1 MKLFIKL
8 ILLSIF
14 LYFHSQL
21 VLADTD
27 EEQNITISKAPA
39 SLKQWYQPTNKEQV
53 WLNTMYNLRRQMQA
67 IGEYAAYED
76 KQHLVAWSKRFSKDY
91 NSIGKMVPEWAD
103 ELESEWVSKLVTA
116 AQKGDF
122 KGVTDNQRKIAKT
135 CGGCHKEY
143 RATTAAQYRAPDFDK
158 LMIEDGETMEELSIK
173 QSMTGLGLTL
183 ERMKIA
189 FEDERPD
196 VAGDSFELFNLR
208 LEDLTTSCSSCH
220 KTDKQRDY
228 LFSTDTTS
236 QVEKL
241 STLIEAK
248 KLKEGHKLL
257 SKIEQD
263 VCTTCH
269 SIHRT
274 LADVSEF
281 INK

>member
-1 MKLFIKL
+1 MNLFIKS

-39 SLKQWYQPTNKEQV
+39 SIKQWYQPTNKEQV

-76 KQHLVAWSKRFSKDY
+76 KKHLVAWSKRFSKDY
-91 NSIGKMVPEWAD
+91 NAIGKMVPEWAD
-103 ELESEWVSKLVTA
+103 ELETKWVTKLVKA

-122 KGVTDNQRKIAKT
+122 KTVTDTQQKIAKT
-135 CGGCHKEY
+135 CSGCHKEY
-143 RATTAAQYRAPDFDK
+143 RATTAVQYRAPDFDQ
-158 LMIEDGETMEELSIK
+158 LRIEDGETMEELSIK
-173 QSMTGLGLTL
+173 QSMRGLGLTL

-196 VAGDSFELFNLR
+196 VASDSFELFNLR

-220 KTDKQRDY
+220 KTDKQRQY
-228 LFSTDTTS
+228 LFSTDTIL

-241 STLIEAK
+241 GKLIEAK

-257 SKIEQD
+257 SKIEKE